1 MGQSARFLS
10 VLLAV
15 LFVTGDLATVAA
27 QPGQGEIVL
36 AQAEPGQRPG
46 IFRFLFRNRR
56 PRLVPMP
63 LAPAPKEQTRQRKKQ
78 QAATPSRERRQRRD
92 KKRAAAPAAP
102 VVEAVEK
109 AENAKRV
116 MVVGDFMAGAL
127 AKGLNAAYE
136 QSANIVT
143 IDASNGSSG
152 LVRND
157 FYDWPAAM
165 PVLVA
170 EQKPDVIVALIG
182 ANDRQEIST
191 SSGSFDPGTEEWR
204 AAYTARVS
212 AFADALAATQKPVL
226 WAGLPTVRQK
236 AMARDYSAFNGIVR
250 ETLEDKGLR
259 FIETWDGFA
268 DEEGQFVAVGPDMGG
283 QSVQLRTDDGLN
295 FTRAGQRKLAYFV
308 ENDINTILGGAA
320 PVLAAAVETQEAAV
334 PGEAV
339 PKIGPMVPIEALTA
353 GGTELSAAAPA
364 PATKSGAA
372 AAAIVT
378 RLGGETAAVPQ
389 GRADDYVWPVRAPP
403 RAPAAAASPAAP
415 ATDPAAGGQS
425 ILPPSTAV
433 PQQPADPSAP

>member
-15 LFVTGDLATVAA
+15 LLVTGDLASVAAA

-56 PRLVPMP
+56 QRMVPMP
-63 LAPAPKEQTRQRKKQ
+63 APEPAPKEQTRQRKKQ
-78 QAATPSRERRQRRD
+78 QAAKPSGERRKRRER
-92 KKRAAAPAAP
+92 KRAAAPAAP
-102 VVEAVEK
+102 VVEAVDK

-136 QSANIVT
+136 QNANVVT

-157 FYDWPAAM
+157 FYDWPTAI
-165 PVLVA
+165 PGLVA
-170 EQKPDVIVALIG
+170 EQKPDVIVVLIG
-182 ANDRQEIST
+182 ANDRQEISS

-204 AAYTARVS
+204 AAYAGRVS
-212 AFADALAATQKPVL
+212 AFADALATTEKPVL
-226 WAGLPTVRQK
+226 WAGLPPVRQT

-250 ETLEDKGLR
+250 EALEDKGLR
-259 FIETWDGFA
+259 FIETWNGFA
-268 DEEGQFVAVGPDMGG
+268 DEEGQFVAVGPDVGG

-308 ENDINTILGGAA
+308 ENDVNTILGGAA
-320 PVLAAAVETQEAAV
+320 PVLATAVETPEAAT

-353 GGTELSAAAPA
+353 GGTSLSAAALPSA
-364 PATKSGAA
+364 AKSGAA
-372 AAAIVT
+372 AAAIET
-378 RLGGETAAVPQ
+378 RLAGEPAAVPQ
-389 GRADDYVWPVRAPP
+389 GRADDYVWPVRPPP
-403 RAPAAAASPAAP
+403 RATAASASNPAPGAQPTAP
-415 ATDPAAGGQS
+415 
-425 ILPPSTAV
+425 
-433 PQQPADPSAP
+433 PSAPVPPPTASPTVP